1 MLKMNKTDFS
11 DKELTISAGITVASS
26 LLSIIGGL
34 LIIWSY
40 SRITE
45 TQNRVRD
52 LLVALTIA
60 DICIAFGNGVGGV
73 QFYYLDSKQSLSSN
87 AVCVGQSF
95 ITTSFSISSFL
106 WILSI
111 AMYLFRCVW
120 IQEDPLLTR
129 KTMKLIHVIV
139 WGIPGVITLTAYLY
153 DKLGN
158 GTYSINGVWCW
169 LKVPVD
175 TKWGLFW
182 MLVTGKGWEVITY
195 VVIAI
200 LYIMMKIK
208 TYRQGRRFNRNVL
221 QWNQISNELRREDEI
236 YCISCLIIY
245 CLRMW
250 GIIRLVL
257 GLVRTDI
264 PFNNYCYDH
273 VIKQA
278 LLFLHS
284 YGDSAQAFWNFILF
298 CLCDKT
304 VRTHV
309 KLAFCR
315 RKLNRLGENIK
326 QNNERTSFF

>member
-139 WGIPGVITLTAYLY
+139 WGIPG
-153 DKLGN
+153 
-158 GTYSINGVWCW
+158 
-169 LKVPVD
+169 
-175 TKWGLFW
+175 
-182 MLVTGKGWEVITY
+182 M
-195 VVIAI
+195 
-200 LYIMMKIK
+200 
-208 TYRQGRRFNRNVL
+208 
-221 QWNQISNELRREDEI
+221 
-236 YCISCLIIY
+236 
-245 CLRMW
+245 
-250 GIIRLVL
+250 
-257 GLVRTDI
+257 
-264 PFNNYCYDH
+264 
-273 VIKQA
+273 
-278 LLFLHS
+278 
-284 YGDSAQAFWNFILF
+284 
-298 CLCDKT
+298 
-304 VRTHV
+304 
-309 KLAFCR
+309 
-315 RKLNRLGENIK
+315 
-326 QNNERTSFF
+326 

>member
-1 MLKMNKTDFS
+1 MNKTDFS

-73 QFYYLDSKQSLSSN
+73 QFYYLDSKQSLSST

-129 KTMKLIHVIV
+129 KTMIVVHVII
-139 WGIPGVITLTAYLY
+139 WGIPGVITLTAYIC

-195 VVIAI
+195 V
-200 LYIMMKIK
+200 
-208 TYRQGRRFNRNVL
+208 GRRFNRNVL

-250 GIIRLVL
+250 GIITLVL

-284 YGDSAQAFWNFILF
+284 YGDSAQAF
-298 CLCDKT
+298 
-304 VRTHV
+304 
-309 KLAFCR
+309 
-315 RKLNRLGENIK
+315 
-326 QNNERTSFF
+326 